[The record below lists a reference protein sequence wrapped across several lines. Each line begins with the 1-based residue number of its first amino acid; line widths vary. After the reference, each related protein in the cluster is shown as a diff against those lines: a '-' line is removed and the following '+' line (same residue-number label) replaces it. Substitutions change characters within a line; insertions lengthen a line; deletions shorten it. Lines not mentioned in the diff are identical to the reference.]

1 MRFGEFDLGGVEGLV
16 AFGGLLG
23 MEGELNKCIG
33 FVCVNMVSFK
43 VIKRRR
49 SPLSTPLLYGNSRS

>member
-23 MEGELNKCIG
+23 MEGELDKCIG
-33 FVCVNMVSFK
+33 FVCV
-43 VIKRRR
+43 
-49 SPLSTPLLYGNSRS
+49 